1 MCKNIHESDTRR
13 ACEMESVP
21 VCCGARLSTAEC
33 VCQPTVMGL
42 WSEMT
47 NTLWSLR
54 EHYYRRISTLHW
66 RGSQCG
72 VKVYVIPTWWV
83 FEYGVGEWSDWRE
96 SQLGKQFETFVYYQF
111 SKFPVGRSVPELS
124 VCFRAPQDE
133 VASSEESRVWWILH
147 NLRQS
152 RLQDSILY

>member
-66 RGSQCG
+66 RGSVVWKSMWFLHDEFLSMVSESGQIG
-72 VKVYVIPTWWV
+72 EKVSW
-83 FEYGVGEWSDWRE
+83 
-96 SQLGKQFETFVYYQF
+96 
-111 SKFPVGRSVPELS
+111 
-124 VCFRAPQDE
+124 
-133 VASSEESRVWWILH
+133 AS
-147 NLRQS
+147 NLRHLCTTNFLGFPWVDQS
-152 RLQDSILY
+152 QNCQFALERHKMKWQAVKNPACDEFCTI